1 MILQVINLARNLIP
15 SRPDIGM
22 GLHPSVD
29 YRHQTFLL

>member
-1 MILQVINLARNLIP
+1 MILQVIDFARKLIP
-15 SRPDIGM
+15 ARRDIGM